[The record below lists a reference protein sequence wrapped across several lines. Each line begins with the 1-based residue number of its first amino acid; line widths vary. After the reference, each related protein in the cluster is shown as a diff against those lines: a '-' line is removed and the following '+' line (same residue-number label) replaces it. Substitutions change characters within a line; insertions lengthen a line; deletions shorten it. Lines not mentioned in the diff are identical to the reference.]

1 MASRFLKLRSTT
13 KIPANGLLLNSKPLR
28 NWNKLIRKNIRM
40 WSITQKMP
48 KWLHHKFK
56 RKRNQS
62 KSRLKKKRRKKKKC
76 RLRRKHLKA
85 KKNLQNRNRK
95 NQWKWASGKLKNKSK
110 WKSRLNKFKKKQ
122 KQLLRWVLIPAPAH
136 TIILPSKPTEIKN
149 TGSHFQG

>member
-40 WSITQKMP
+40 WSITLEKP
-48 KWLHHKFK
+48 KWLHHKCK
-56 RKRNQS
+56 RRRNQS

-85 KKNLQNRNRK
+85 KMNLQNRNRK
-95 NQWKWASGKLKNKSK
+95 NQWKWASENSKNKSK
-110 WKSRLNKFKKKQ
+110 SKSRSNKFKNKK
-122 KQLLRWVLIPAPAH
+122 KHLLRWVLIPAH